1 MNAEKDSIDTYEKR
15 RNPKKTANLLL
26 KLVMI
31 TIVKETNKNNAL
43 AAHSPLR
50 ARPKA
55 WSDVP

>member
-1 MNAEKDSIDTYEKR
+1 MMNAEKDSIDTYEKR

-55 WSDVP
+55 